1 MFQNIKN
8 ISKSEGV
15 LALWKGLP
23 PTLLGIIHPLVFF
36 PMYEKMK
43 ISLKQKYEPNADH
56 LSSKYIMLSSI
67 ISKLGASAVSYPH
80 EVLRSRI

>member
-1 MFQNIKN
+1 MQVEIFNSACNDHFKQKYHHGVFSMLKN
-8 ISKSEGV
+8 IRNIAESEGV

-43 ISLKQKYEPNADH
+43 IHCK
-56 LSSKYIMLSSI
+56 
-67 ISKLGASAVSYPH
+67 
-80 EVLRSRI
+80 